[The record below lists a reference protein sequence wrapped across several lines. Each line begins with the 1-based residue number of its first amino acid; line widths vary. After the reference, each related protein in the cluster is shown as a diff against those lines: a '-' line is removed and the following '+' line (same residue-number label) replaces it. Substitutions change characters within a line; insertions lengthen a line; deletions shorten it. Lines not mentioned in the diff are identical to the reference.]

1 VFYPQNGNRIET
13 TDSVTSPPYVQ
24 RKIIAEICETTHH
37 WNGDVRGLGGRHLL
51 TFSLAHQ
58 LWRRLIPSCRRI
70 ADVEWASVARRTLL
84 LAVIAVKKSPRIR
97 QNLLREKKMGVTRR
111 NFRHWPLAGML
122 NLAVFS
128 QCRLICSQRPCFASL
143 PATVTHFFLRQLS
156 VILYSFIYLH
166 FSYRFRSK
174 FIFWNHCFH

>member
-1 VFYPQNGNRIET
+1 MAIVSRPQILWRHFTLCTEKDYSGNLRN
-13 TDSVTSPPYVQ
+13 DP
-24 RKIIAEICETTHH
+24 
-37 WNGDVRGLGGRHLL
+37 
-51 TFSLAHQ
+51 SLA
-58 LWRRLIPSCRRI
+58 RRCARSRRASSLDFLLSPSTLTAAHPILPPHRRCRMGFSRHTHF
-70 ADVEWASVARRTLL
+70 VTCGHSGQEVTENSTEPTAR
-84 LAVIAVKKSPRIR
+84 
-97 QNLLREKKMGVTRR
+97 EKMGVTRR

-174 FIFWNHCFH
+174 FIFWNHCLH